1 MNHRGDAI
9 EVRLRNGIH
18 LPGCG
23 LWLDPKRKAPI
34 GVVSHAHSDH
44 AGWHEVTIAT
54 PATMDLMRARKP
66 PPAGITLVELAYRET
81 FTTDRAR
88 ITLIPAGHV
97 LGSAQ
102 VLVETEEG
110 SLLYTGDFKR
120 GESLTCEAAASVR
133 AGTLV
138 TECTFGRSRYAF
150 PPIEETRKRIVGF
163 CNRVLMEGET
173 PVLLAYSLGKSQELM
188 AILSREGISPV
199 IHESIAGMSAV
210 YAKHGVDLGSHMV
223 WNGRNHGGRVMIIP
237 PNARRRFAE
246 LGNIRS
252 AVLSGWALN
261 ADAVYRYGCHEA
273 FPLSDHADHGELIEH
288 AEEVGARR
296 IYTVHGFTEEFAGD
310 LRYLGMDALAL
321 GGGNQ
326 LELLR

>member
-1 MNHRGDAI
+1 
-9 EVRLRNGIH
+9 
-18 LPGCG
+18 
-23 LWLDPKRKAPI
+23 
-34 GVVSHAHSDH
+34 
-44 AGWHEVTIAT
+44 
-54 PATMDLMRARKP
+54 
-66 PPAGITLVELAYRET
+66 
-81 FTTDRAR
+81 
-88 ITLIPAGHV
+88 
-97 LGSAQ
+97 
-102 VLVETEEG
+102 
-110 SLLYTGDFKR
+110 
-120 GESLTCEAAASVR
+120 
-133 AGTLV
+133 V

-163 CNRVLMEGET
+163 CNRVLIEGET

-199 IHESIAGMSAV
+199 IHESIAAMSAV

-237 PNARRRFAE
+237 PNARRRLAA

-261 ADAVYRYGCHEA
+261 ADAVYRYGCDEA

-288 AEEVGARR
+288 VEEVCARR
-296 IYTVHGFTEEFAGD
+296 VYTVHGFTEEFAGD